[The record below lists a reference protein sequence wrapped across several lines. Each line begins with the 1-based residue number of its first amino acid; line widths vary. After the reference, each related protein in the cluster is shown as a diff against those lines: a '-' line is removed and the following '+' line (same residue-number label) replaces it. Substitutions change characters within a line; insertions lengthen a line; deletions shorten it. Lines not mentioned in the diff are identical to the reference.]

1 MSFEFVTKLP
11 TPTEIKEQ
19 YPVPEE
25 IKTLK
30 AKRDSEIADVI
41 TGKSDKLLVIIGPC
55 SADNEAAV
63 LDYTSRLVKVQE
75 KIKDKVII
83 IPRVYTNKPR
93 TTGVGYKGMLH
104 QPDPEKKPDL
114 LAGPVFM
121 YIFLN
126 KIEDTEESRWT
137 EKEKNEGYKTYK
149 KLLELTE
156 DDSSDVIKKCLRI
169 IKETRHIVE
178 YELWNKIVYF
188 MTDYINGETVW
199 G

>member
-1 MSFEFVTKLP
+1 MEW
-11 TPTEIKEQ
+11 
-19 YPVPEE
+19 
-25 IKTLK
+25 
-30 AKRDSEIADVI
+30 R
-41 TGKSDKLLVIIGPC
+41 
-55 SADNEAAV
+55 
-63 LDYTSRLVKVQE
+63 QE
-75 KIKDKVII
+75 KD
-83 IPRVYTNKPR
+83 
-93 TTGVGYKGMLH
+93 M
-104 QPDPEKKPDL
+104 
-114 LAGPVFM
+114 PVFM

-126 KIEDTEESRWT
+126 KIDDAE
-137 EKEKNEGYKTYK
+137 EKNEGYKTYK

>member
-1 MSFEFVTKLP
+1 MYVVLMYFALLFWIDTYYDGSGRMTYFME
-11 TPTEIKEQ
+11 
-19 YPVPEE
+19 
-25 IKTLK
+25 
-30 AKRDSEIADVI
+30 
-41 TGKSDKLLVIIGPC
+41 DKC
-55 SADNEAAV
+55 MEW
-63 LDYTSRLVKVQE
+63 RQE
-75 KIKDKVII
+75 KDI
-83 IPRVYTNKPR
+83 
-93 TTGVGYKGMLH
+93 
-104 QPDPEKKPDL
+104 
-114 LAGPVFM
+114 PVFM

>member
-1 MSFEFVTKLP
+1 MEW
-11 TPTEIKEQ
+11 
-19 YPVPEE
+19 
-25 IKTLK
+25 
-30 AKRDSEIADVI
+30 R
-41 TGKSDKLLVIIGPC
+41 
-55 SADNEAAV
+55 
-63 LDYTSRLVKVQE
+63 QE
-75 KIKDKVII
+75 KD
-83 IPRVYTNKPR
+83 
-93 TTGVGYKGMLH
+93 M
-104 QPDPEKKPDL
+104 
-114 LAGPVFM
+114 PVFM

-156 DDSSDVIKKCLRI
+156 GDSSDAIKKCLRI

>member
-1 MSFEFVTKLP
+1 MYVVLMYFALLFWIDTYYDGSGRMTYFME
-11 TPTEIKEQ
+11 
-19 YPVPEE
+19 
-25 IKTLK
+25 
-30 AKRDSEIADVI
+30 
-41 TGKSDKLLVIIGPC
+41 DKC
-55 SADNEAAV
+55 MEW
-63 LDYTSRLVKVQE
+63 RQE
-75 KIKDKVII
+75 KD
-83 IPRVYTNKPR
+83 
-93 TTGVGYKGMLH
+93 M
-104 QPDPEKKPDL
+104 
-114 LAGPVFM
+114 PVFM

-126 KIEDTEESRWT
+126 KIEDAEEARWT

-149 KLLELTE
+149 KLLELTY